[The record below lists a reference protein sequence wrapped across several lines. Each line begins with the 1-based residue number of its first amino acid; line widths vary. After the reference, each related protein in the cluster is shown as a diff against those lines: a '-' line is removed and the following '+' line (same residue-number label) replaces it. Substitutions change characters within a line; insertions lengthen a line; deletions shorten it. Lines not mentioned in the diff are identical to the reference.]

1 MHAWYARVDHILR
14 RMPDR
19 NDTATEGHVLD
30 RPHRRMYRRI
40 GSIAGIVLVVAGAV
54 AVFRDGAVMDSLA
67 RAART
72 PDLGAL
78 ALLVASVAAA
88 QVLSSAVLWV
98 LTQRAGRVGLLE
110 MNALVA
116 ASTLGNYVPMQAG
129 SIGRVAYHKAVN
141 GIAVRDS
148 LVVIVQATV
157 LTFVVV
163 CVMGAAALGA
173 KAAGLPWWSVAFVP
187 VLWLPLAAQ
196 PEMRAFAVAAALRSV
211 EVLAWT
217 LHSWA
222 AFRLSGWPVAPET
235 ALGASLVACGANL
248 VPFVG
253 NGLGVREWAVA
264 AAAPILGGYER
275 DAGLAA
281 ELVGRAVDVA
291 VAVPLGLLAAAWLVR
306 RVARHARGQATG

>member
-1 MHAWYARVDHILR
+1 MPAGNDHAA
-14 RMPDR
+14 
-19 NDTATEGHVLD
+19 EGHVLD

-40 GSIAGIVLVVAGAV
+40 GSIAGLVLVAAGIV
-54 AVFRDGAVMDSLA
+54 SVLRDGAVADSLA
-67 RAART
+67 RAVRS

-78 ALLVASVAAA
+78 GLLVASVVAT
-88 QVLSSAVLWV
+88 QLLSSVVLWV
-98 LTQRAGRVGLLE
+98 LTRRAGRVGVVE

-141 GIAVRDS
+141 GIPVRES

-173 KAAGLPWWSVAFVP
+173 KAAGVAWWSVAFVP
-187 VLWLPLAAQ
+187 ALWLPLAVQ
-196 PEMRAFAVAAALRSV
+196 PPLRAFALAAAIRSV

-217 LHSWA
+217 LHAWA
-222 AFRLSGWPVAPET
+222 AFRLSGWPVGPET
-235 ALGASLVACGANL
+235 ALGASLVACAANL

-264 AAAPILGGYER
+264 AAAPMLGGYER

-281 ELVGRAVDVA
+281 ELVGRAIDVA

-306 RVARHARGQATG
+306 RVAAAARAGGAA

>member
-1 MHAWYARVDHILR
+1 MAPNER
-14 RMPDR
+14 
-19 NDTATEGHVLD
+19 ATEGHVLD

-40 GSIAGIVLVVAGAV
+40 GSIAGLVLVAAGV
-54 AVFRDGAVMDSLA
+54 VVVLRDGAIADSLA
-67 RAART
+67 RAWRS

-78 ALLVASVAAA
+78 GLLVASVLAT

-98 LTQRAGRVGLLE
+98 LTRRAGRVGLFE

-141 GIAVRDS
+141 GIAVRDG

-163 CVMGAAALGA
+163 CTMGAAALGA
-173 KAAGLPWWSVAFVP
+173 KAAALPWWSVAIVP
-187 VLWLPLAAQ
+187 ALWLPLAVQ
-196 PEMRAFAVAAALRSV
+196 PPLRAFALAASVRSV
-211 EVLAWT
+211 EVLTWT
-217 LHSWA
+217 LHAWA

-235 ALGASLVACGANL
+235 ALGASLVACAANL

-264 AAAPILGGYER
+264 AAAPMLGGYER

-291 VAVPLGLLAAAWLVR
+291 VAIPLGLLAAAWLAR
-306 RVARHARGQATG
+306 RVAALARAPRGA

>member
-40 GSIAGIVLVVAGAV
+40 GSIVGLVLVMAGAV

-116 ASTLGNYVPMQAG
+116 ANRALLGQGGAG
-129 SIGRVAYHKAVN
+129 G
-141 GIAVRDS
+141 
-148 LVVIVQATV
+148 
-157 LTFVVV
+157 
-163 CVMGAAALGA
+163 GAAPGPA
-173 KAAGLPWWSVAFVP
+173 KRW
-187 VLWLPLAAQ
+187 Q
-196 PEMRAFAVAAALRSV
+196 Q
-211 EVLAWT
+211 
-217 LHSWA
+217 
-222 AFRLSGWPVAPET
+222 
-235 ALGASLVACGANL
+235 
-248 VPFVG
+248 
-253 NGLGVREWAVA
+253 
-264 AAAPILGGYER
+264 
-275 DAGLAA
+275 
-281 ELVGRAVDVA
+281 GRK
-291 VAVPLGLLAAAWLVR
+291 
-306 RVARHARGQATG
+306 